1 MKQIKIQSKM
11 IVALTGGIGGTK
23 LILGFSKLL
32 SKNQLTVIGNTGDDL
47 ELFGLR
53 ICPDLDTVTYT
64 LGNLVNTETG
74 WGMKDDSFI
83 CLNTLKHLGEP
94 SWFNL
99 GDRDLA
105 THLWR
110 TSLIKQGNSLSQI
123 TEKMCQIL
131 GVNCRLL
138 PMTDSYTPTYLMTS
152 QGKLHLQEYLIREK
166 CNPVVQEL
174 IYENIQNA
182 SPSPGISEAI
192 LNADG
197 VIICPSNPFISIGP
211 ILAVPGIR
219 ELLIQTDAPIFA
231 ITPIVNQKA
240 CKGPTAKMLEE
251 LDYPVSP
258 VTIATLYRDFLDIF
272 VLDNQDVQMRE
283 EIETMG
289 LKVVVTNT
297 VMNNNQEKTRL
308 ANELLEML

>member
-1 MKQIKIQSKM
+1 M

-23 LILGFSKLL
+23 LISGFSKLL
-32 SKNQLTVIGNTGDDL
+32 SKNQLTIIGNTGDDL

-53 ICPDLDTVTYT
+53 ICPDLDTVIYT

-74 WGMKDDSFI
+74 WGIKDDSFI
-83 CLNTLKHLGEP
+83 CLDALKHLGEP

-110 TSLIKQGNSLSQI
+110 TSLMKKGDSLSQV

-131 GVNCRLL
+131 GVNCKLL
-138 PMTDSYTPTYLMTS
+138 PMTDSHTPTYLMTN

-166 CNPVVQEL
+166 CNPVVQKL

-182 SPSPGISEAI
+182 SPAPGISEAI

-197 VIICPSNPFISIGP
+197 VILCPSNPFISIGP

-219 ELLIQTDAPIFA
+219 ELLVQTDAPIFA
-231 ITPIVNQKA
+231 ITPIVNQRA
-240 CKGPTAKMLEE
+240 LKGPTAKMLKE

-258 VTIATLYRDFLDIF
+258 VAIATLYRDFLDIF
-272 VLDNQDVQMRE
+272 VLDNQDVQMRK

-289 LKVVVTNT
+289 LKVIVTNT
-297 VMNNNQEKTRL
+297 IMNNDQEKTRL
-308 ANELLEML
+308 ASELLEIL

>member
-1 MKQIKIQSKM
+1 M

-23 LILGFSKLL
+23 LISGFSKLL
-32 SKNQLTVIGNTGDDL
+32 SKNQLTIIGNTGDDL

-53 ICPDLDTVTYT
+53 ICPDLDTVIYT

-74 WGMKDDSFI
+74 WGIKDDSFI
-83 CLNTLKHLGEP
+83 CLDALKHLGEP

-110 TSLIKQGNSLSQI
+110 TSLMKKGVSLSQV

-131 GVNCRLL
+131 GVNCKLL
-138 PMTDSYTPTYLMTS
+138 PMTDSHTPTYLMTN

-166 CNPVVQEL
+166 CNPVVQKL

-182 SPSPGISEAI
+182 SPAPGISEAI

-197 VIICPSNPFISIGP
+197 VILCPSNPFISIGP

-219 ELLIQTDAPIFA
+219 ELLVQTDAPIFA
-231 ITPIVNQKA
+231 ITPIVNQRA
-240 CKGPTAKMLEE
+240 LKGPTAKMLKE

-258 VTIATLYRDFLDIF
+258 VAIATLYRDFLDIF
-272 VLDNQDVQMRE
+272 VLDNQDVQMRK

-289 LKVVVTNT
+289 LKVIVTNT
-297 VMNNNQEKTRL
+297 IMNNDQEKTRL
-308 ANELLEML
+308 ASELLEIL